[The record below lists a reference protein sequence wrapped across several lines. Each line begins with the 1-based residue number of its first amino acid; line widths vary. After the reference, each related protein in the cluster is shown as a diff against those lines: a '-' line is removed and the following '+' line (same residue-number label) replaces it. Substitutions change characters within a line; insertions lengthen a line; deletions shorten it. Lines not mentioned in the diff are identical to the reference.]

1 MIRGIKKETGE
12 ELRKGGRMLINIP
25 FTHNNFKQHKLLNH
39 TLLNKKPNK
48 TAAVQ
53 QKVSSFHPLLWKT

>member
-1 MIRGIKKETGE
+1 
-12 ELRKGGRMLINIP
+12 MLINIP